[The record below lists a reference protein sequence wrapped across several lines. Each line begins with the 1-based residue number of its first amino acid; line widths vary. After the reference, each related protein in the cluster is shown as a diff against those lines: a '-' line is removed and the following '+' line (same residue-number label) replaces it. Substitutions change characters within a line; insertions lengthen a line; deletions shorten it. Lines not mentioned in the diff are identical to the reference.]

1 MLEDYH
7 RRQPLRA
14 GAPREEVKSRLATH
28 VPALTPRLFND
39 LVARAVDEGWLA
51 ETAGTVHRA
60 SHRAAFSAK
69 QQQAVD
75 YLFFTF
81 RQNPYTTPSVA
92 QADEMVGTEVLNA
105 LIEQGRLV
113 KLSDEVILLAETYE
127 EMRDRVVAFLRQN
140 ERITV
145 AEVRDLF
152 DTSRKYALALAGYL
166 DEQRITRRVG
176 DDRVLRGAPLLRRG
190 RVETMKPTIDGT
202 QFGSITVEGEILDHD
217 IVIRLDGE
225 VKKRKKKLSSE
236 LYGTSH
242 TISLAEAEHIY
253 DKGAE
258 RLIIGAGQYGYVKL
272 SDEAAEYLARK
283 SVHRGAAAHSG
294 SRRCLEPGGRGRDR
308 HVSRDVLA
316 MHEESKRCL
325 KS

>member
-1 MLEDYH
+1 LAEPVALLKGDRFIIRQPSPSITIGGGVVINPFPGRKHHRFQPETIAQLETLAHGTPEEILLQDLERRQPCEAQDLYARSSLPQAQSREALRALVGEGQVLTLAARGATPGADPAAAPQDSAFIISRSGWGAIRERLEELLEDYH

-75 YLFFTF
+75 YLFYAFG
-81 RQNPYTTPSVA
+81 QNPYTTPSVA

-113 KLSDEVILLAETYE
+113 KLSDEVIFLAETYE
-127 EMRDRVVAFLRQN
+127 EMRDRVVTFLKQN

-152 DTSRKYALALAGYL
+152 NTSRKYALALAGYL

-176 DDRVLRGAPLLRRG
+176 DDRVLRGA
-190 RVETMKPTIDGT
+190 
-202 QFGSITVEGEILDHD
+202 
-217 IVIRLDGE
+217 
-225 VKKRKKKLSSE
+225 SS
-236 LYGTSH
+236 S
-242 TISLAEAEHIY
+242 
-253 DKGAE
+253 
-258 RLIIGAGQYGYVKL
+258 
-272 SDEAAEYLARK
+272 
-283 SVHRGAAAHSG
+283 
-294 SRRCLEPGGRGRDR
+294 
-308 HVSRDVLA
+308 
-316 MHEESKRCL
+316 
-325 KS
+325 